1 MAKTYTNP
9 DAETIDT
16 GIDVTFENGRPK
28 IIIETFEDSAT
39 RKVVNART
47 SDGNYKLWSDATYDS
62 IGDWTTAQA
71 VARVKELA
79 LAGVKK

>member
-1 MAKTYTNP
+1 MTRTYANP

-16 GIDVTFENGRPK
+16 GIEVTFENGRPK
-28 IIIETFEDSAT
+28 IIIELFEDSAIK
-39 RKVVNART
+39 KVVNART
-47 SDGNYKLWSDATYDS
+47 SDGNYKLWAGETYDS

-71 VARVKELA
+71 IERVKELA

>member
-1 MAKTYTNP
+1 MTRTYANP

-16 GIDVTFENGRPK
+16 GIEVTFENGRPK
-28 IIIETFEDSAT
+28 IIIELFEDSAIK
-39 RKVVNART
+39 KVVNART
-47 SDGNYKLWSDATYDS
+47 SDGNYKLWAGETYDS

-71 VARVKELA
+71 IARVKELA

>member
-16 GIDVTFENGRPK
+16 GIEVTFENGRPK
-28 IIIETFEDSAT
+28 IIIELFEDSAIK
-39 RKVVNART
+39 KVVNART
-47 SDGNYKLWSDATYDS
+47 SDGNYKLWAGETYDS

-71 VARVKELA
+71 IERVKELA

>member
-16 GIDVTFENGRPK
+16 GIEVTFENGRPK
-28 IIIETFEDSAT
+28 IIIELFEDSAIK
-39 RKVVNART
+39 KVVNART
-47 SDGNYKLWSDATYDS
+47 SDGNYKLWAGEAYDT

-71 VARVKELA
+71 IARVKELA